1 MIVHGGAPPSGGR
14 ADPAGDPALALAL
27 LVLGAGATGP
37 VTLVDDADVGTAH
50 PGAIGLLNALGA
62 RIGAAGDAS

>member
-1 MIVHGGAPPSGGR
+1 MRIGK
-14 ADPAGDPALALAL
+14 
-27 LVLGAGATGP
+27 TIGP